1 MGRLGQL
8 LGEGRSEAEHAPAA
22 ADEVEAREVTGEH
35 GRMTLGG
42 SELDPDPEEQV
53 RHDGRQSGGQD
64 DRIALRPAAQ
74 EHSRRT
80 LGGSPGRLSAQVG
93 HVRGLEE
100 PSFHGEAG

>member
-8 LGEGRSEAEHAPAA
+8 LGEGRSEAEHASPAA
-22 ADEVEAREVTGEH
+22 GQVEAREIAGEH

-42 SELDPDPEEQV
+42 TEVDPDPQEHV
-53 RHDGRQSGGQD
+53 RHDGSQSGRQD
-64 DRIALRPAAQ
+64 DRVTQGTPAH

-80 LGGSPGRLSAQVG
+80 LGGGPGRLSAQIG
-93 HVRGLEE
+93 HVGSLEE